1 MKHIDI
7 QATENEKKNNLKKEK
22 VNLWA
27 FALFIETDRTPR
39 FEHGDLWARS
49 NSPRPAPL
57 DQLQA
62 DLDEL
67 LAFCNL

>member
-27 FALFIETDRTPR
+27 FALFIEALPG
-39 FEHGDLWARS
+39 FVWVEWFG
-49 NSPRPAPL
+49 
-57 DQLQA
+57 
-62 DLDEL
+62 
-67 LAFCNL
+67 